1 MDWFLDNF
9 GHFLTFLYL
18 LLFTFF
24 LIPEIKNSYMLNKVI
39 KILFKLQNIERS
51 DVVSQFLS

>member
-9 GHFLTFLYL
+9 GHFLTFLYF

-39 KILFKLQNIERS
+39 KILFKLQNIKRS